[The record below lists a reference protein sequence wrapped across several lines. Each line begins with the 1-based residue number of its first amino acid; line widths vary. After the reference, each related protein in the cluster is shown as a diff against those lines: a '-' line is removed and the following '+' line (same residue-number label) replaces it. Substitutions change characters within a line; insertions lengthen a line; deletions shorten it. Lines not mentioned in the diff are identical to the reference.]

1 MIHRKKNQTLK
12 YINLD
17 YTLRIACVLQKCL
30 LSSGQNP
37 VRMNEAEKL
46 KATWEIPGESKVVL
60 FQKGGNSHP
69 GSCLP
74 PQLHDGL

>member
-1 MIHRKKNQTLK
+1 M
-12 YINLD
+12 NLD
-17 YTLRIACVLQKCL
+17 YILRIACVPQKCL

-60 FQKGGNSHP
+60 FQKQGNSHP
-69 GSCLP
+69 GSWLL
-74 PQLHDGL
+74 PQLCDGL